1 MRVKNLEFRR
11 LEEREPEIIAWVES
25 NVNTIAGDYCY
36 TLLWYHK
43 NKEGYYI
50 QFIGDRPLVFEDQ
63 ELLWKM
69 MKYGQTVL
77 DAELELLK

>member
-11 LEEREPEIIAWVES
+11 LEDREPEIIAWVES
-25 NVNTIAGDYCY
+25 NGTTITGEYCY
-36 TLLWYHK
+36 TLLWYLK

-50 QFIGDRPLVFEDQ
+50 QFIGDRPLVYEDQ

-69 MKYGQTVL
+69 MNYGQKVL